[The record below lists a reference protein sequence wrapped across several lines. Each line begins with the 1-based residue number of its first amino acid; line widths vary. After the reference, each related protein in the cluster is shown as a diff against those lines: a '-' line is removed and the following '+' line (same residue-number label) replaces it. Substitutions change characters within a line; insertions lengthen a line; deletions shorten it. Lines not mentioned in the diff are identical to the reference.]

1 MQKNPDLDSNYNYYC
16 NYKVKL
22 QKIQVEIHNSNPF
35 KHWNNSEKHKKLIDI
50 EKDYTIH
57 TAITIGQF
65 ILPYYN

>member
-16 NYKVKL
+16 NCKVKL
-22 QKIQVEIHNSNPF
+22 QKIQVEIYNSNPF